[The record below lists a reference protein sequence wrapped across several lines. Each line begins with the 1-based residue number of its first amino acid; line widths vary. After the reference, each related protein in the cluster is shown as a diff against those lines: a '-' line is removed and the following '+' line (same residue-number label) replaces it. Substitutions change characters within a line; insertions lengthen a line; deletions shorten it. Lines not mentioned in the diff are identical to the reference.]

1 MEMDLYFDVN
11 LPGGGQTGG
20 GDTPGKGPVP
30 IPLKGEGEGEESKGL
45 GGKIEALIKAV
56 LSSQKTQESVRDA
69 VESQAAQEK
78 QNYEY
83 EKGDGAYKT
92 TFGKKRAKIE
102 EYMQKKMV
110 AADWFTSAG
119 KFLKGMAKALG
130 NFLVDLIGALLIFAM
145 LGPEFLNSLI
155 SFVVS
160 TITMVIEALIKAI
173 PVVIDALIT
182 WLPKLIDLA
191 ADLLDKLIATLLE
204 AIPKIVPMLADA
216 LTKIV
221 EQLVRLLPKIIKLA
235 ILLIVQAIKLIAKLL
250 PIIIKGLV
258 DAIPEVITALVDA
271 LPELLNALVEA
282 VPLIID
288 ALIKAVPPIIEAL
301 IKAIPVY
308 QKAIIDALTKLGD
321 EIPWL
326 QPIFKPV
333 IMWFSFLRDI
343 FLNIKPIIAAVVKV
357 LEGLWFALKV
367 VIAIIAIIGIIFYEL
382 VIEPIIDAIMWVWDK
397 ILKPWIKF
405 WIGMFKKLY
414 DVVKGVINSILDFI
428 NPAKLIGDMKAKL
441 KGIIDNMFG
450 PGTFD
455 RVVQQITGIFTGI
468 FDSIT
473 KLFKEFLKWVKSK
486 SSTVYSW
493 LTGDK
498 GEDTTSGRQALAS
511 KISDIS
517 KYAVTADQLQEGD
530 PLAKTIAEAQAK
542 ANNGDIGAK
551 KALVALQ
558 GLQDTLK
565 DGHEETND
573 LLKKQV
579 EVLSKVASGPQTEYT
594 PLNIKTQT
602 EAGLK

>member
-30 IPLKGEGEGEESKGL
+30 IPLKGEGEESKGL

-92 TFGKKRAKIE
+92 TFGKRRAKIE

-160 TITMVIEALIKAI
+160 TITMIVEALIKAI
-173 PVVIDALIT
+173 PVVINALIT

-191 ADLLDKLIATLLE
+191 ANLLDKLIATLLE

-258 DAIPEVITALVDA
+258 DAIPEVITALIDA

-288 ALIKAVPPIIEAL
+288 ALIKAVPPIIDAL
-301 IKAIPVY
+301 LTAIPKIY
-308 QKAIIDALTKLGD
+308 QAIIDALTKLGD

-326 QPIFKPV
+326 QPILKPV

-343 FLNIKPIIAAVVKV
+343 FLNIKPIIAAVVDV
-357 LEGLWFALKV
+357 LEDLWTIIKV
-367 VIAIIAIIGIIFYEL
+367 VIGVIIVLGALWWDF
-382 VIEPIIDAIMWVWDK
+382 VIQPIIDAIMWVWDK

-428 NPAKLIGDMKAKL
+428 NPAKLLADIGQRIKTA
-441 KGIIDNMFG
+441 IDNMFG
-450 PGTFD
+450 PGTFSGI
-455 RVVQQITGIFTGI
+455 VKQITDI
-468 FDSIT
+468 FDSIFNSV
-473 KLFKEFLKWVKSK
+473 KDLFKGFLKWFKQEHSDLYKIVF
-486 SSTVYSW
+486 
-493 LTGDK
+493 GDEK
-498 GEDTTSGRQALAS
+498 DTSSGRQALAS
-511 KISDIS
+511 KINDIS
-517 KYAVTADQLQEGD
+517 GYGVTADQLQEGS

-551 KALVALQ
+551 KALIALQ

-579 EVLSKVASGPQTEYT
+579 EVLSKVASGSQTEYT